1 MKKLMLVEAILN
13 GLVRIIKAIRCKS
26 SCCIE
31 SSCGERRSNS
41 PEVETAK
48 LTKEN
53 LKYITEI

>member
-53 LKYITEI
+53 LKYITEV